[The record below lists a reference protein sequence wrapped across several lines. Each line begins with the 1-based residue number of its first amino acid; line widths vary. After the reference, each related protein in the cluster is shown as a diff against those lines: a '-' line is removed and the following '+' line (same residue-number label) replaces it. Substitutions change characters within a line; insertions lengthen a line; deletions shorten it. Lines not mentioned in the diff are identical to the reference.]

1 MQPWLGPALW
11 GSWVRGWALRQAW
24 LGQRE
29 AQEQLTPWGF
39 LREGTLTLALGQ
51 YPGLG
56 PSKQVSQGQGLGPS
70 RAWAAGSHV
79 PLSQCRT
86 AGRGGRNFQGK
97 SEAQA
102 STHWAREGVSG
113 ESLPHDEPVLL
124 TRADHRG
131 LLMGHSRPWAQRC
144 PWKSGS
150 HHRTGLCSSA
160 VGAPSG
166 HGVQDSPAWALDGLG
181 KHAEERTFEGVL
193 KDIQEFKAGSR
204 PGEDPS

>member
-70 RAWAAGSHV
+70 RVWAAGSHV

-124 TRADHRG
+124 TRADHQG
-131 LLMGHSRPWAQRC
+131 LLMGHSRPWASAA
-144 PWKSGS
+144 PGS
-150 HHRTGLCSSA
+150 QAPITELGCAPLLWGLPRAMVCRTL
-160 VGAPSG
+160 PPG
-166 HGVQDSPAWALDGLG
+166 H
-181 KHAEERTFEGVL
+181 
-193 KDIQEFKAGSR
+193 
-204 PGEDPS
+204 